1 MAVYTKEKLSGSTSG
16 RGIKV
21 VQITPTGT
29 LIHQAVS
36 GSVNFDEVWLYA
48 FNSHSSDVLLTIE
61 WGAITNPDDIV
72 EMTIP
77 YQAGWV
83 PIVPGFILNGSL
95 NIRAFADTANVVTI
109 QGWVNAIT

>member
-36 GSVNFDEVWLYA
+36 GSVNWDEVWLYA
-48 FNSHSSDVLLTIE
+48 FNSYSSDVVLTIE
-61 WGAITNPDDIV
+61 WGGVTDPDDIMEV
-72 EMTIP
+72 NIP
-77 YQAGWV
+77 YQSGWV
-83 PIVPGFILNGSL
+83 PIAPGFILQGSL
-95 NIRAFADTANVVTI
+95 NIRAYAGVASVITI